1 MNKEIQLHSRGGID
15 NKLVQIEGEPL
26 KFKLE
31 AAYGYRV
38 GFKTDDEDDCTFIDP
53 AGGPFITV
61 GTNIEG
67 YIVKTIFKDGT
78 IEFEEWVKSIL

>member
-38 GFKTDDEDDCTFIDP
+38 GFKTDDEDDCTF
-53 AGGPFITV
+53 
-61 GTNIEG
+61 
-67 YIVKTIFKDGT
+67 Y
-78 IEFEEWVKSIL
+78 